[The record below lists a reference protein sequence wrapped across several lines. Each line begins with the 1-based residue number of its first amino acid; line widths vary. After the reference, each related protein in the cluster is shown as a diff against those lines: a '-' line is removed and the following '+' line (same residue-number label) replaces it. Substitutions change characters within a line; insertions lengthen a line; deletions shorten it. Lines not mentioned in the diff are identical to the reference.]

1 MNRIC
6 MTTTVEA
13 RKDQVNREVILNRE
27 LLYTKDAEN
36 LYIKYNDELI
46 PIGGECKQNKLTAGD
61 NIEII
66 RDRDENDN
74 PILPEV
80 IRLSDDIYI
89 NTCTLHPD
97 EEGVYDWKGTIK
109 LGELGDGNTIF
120 LFTKRTEVDDVEN
133 ACMLGGE
140 ILVKIIVD
148 EDENE
153 VRYAHYTL
161 TCTSTG
167 SWSLKGAAEM
177 EAAVRMVRAKWENEW
192 YYGIKLPLAV
202 VTHYAHRTRSMA
214 YRLRVGTSYGA
225 NRDRNHLEVIDSSGN
240 YIATFVDTG
249 YTAAGNTRRHYQ
261 YIPLDAIIPALPY
274 GWRFQDLDMQDYYGK
289 GYYLYFDI
297 TYQNNNGT
305 HQLRFLSGCICNQA
319 GAYDPYA
326 EQYANRR
333 IVDIGTLD
341 TGNFDWNDS
350 MMGSYVYANGNNNYT
365 LDFVTTT
372 YNAEEYTTE
381 TVPFERAEIWFNGWQ
396 HLPLQPFGYRDADIE
411 YVVLSDTSHDNE
423 SFAETFQMSADETIA
438 KIPVLHDTG
447 EDNAPYRFIIT
458 GTINKSQL
466 LQIAALCRDPE
477 EQIYLDL
484 SNATVAQDARDW
496 NDYIFRGCSSLRGL
510 ILPKGVTRISEC
522 CFVWCTYLR
531 YLDFSPSAG
540 TLTSIGADSGWSTS
554 IGLLTS
560 TRVRDLILPASVNRI
575 GKYLIGSSNIE
586 RLIFLHTGMNPVT
599 VEQWSFMIID
609 PGGNTNSSL
618 PDDFHMYVTESWWNG
633 YLADRR
639 RSGTDYQYQ
648 WNNNAGWWTPAMVSS
663 IVTYNPDWSQEEWQ
677 SFADMYKWTEDLV
690 NEVRARFGH
699 PDAIEIKELNIIN

>member
-1 MNRIC
+1 MNRVC
-6 MTTTVEA
+6 TTTTVEA
-13 RKDQVNREVILNRE
+13 RKEQVRDEVILNRE

-66 RDRDENDN
+66 REKDENDN
-74 PILPEV
+74 PILPEE
-80 IRLSDDIYI
+80 IRLADDIYI

-97 EEGVYDWKGTIK
+97 EEGIWDWKGTVK
-109 LGELGDGNTIF
+109 LGELRDGNTIF
-120 LFTKRTEVDDVEN
+120 LFTKRTEVDDIEN
-133 ACMLGGE
+133 AGIVGGE
-140 ILVKIIVD
+140 ILIKILVD
-148 EDENE
+148 NDESE

-167 SWSLKGAAEM
+167 SWSLKGAAQM
-177 EAAVRMVRAKWENEW
+177 ESAVRMVRAKWQNEW
-192 YYGIKLPLAV
+192 YYGIKIPQVL
-202 VTHYAHRTRSMA
+202 VTHTVNRANGMT
-214 YRLRVGTSYGA
+214 YRLRVGTSWGG
-225 NRDRNHLEVIDSSGN
+225 NRDRDHLEVIDSYGN
-240 YIATFVDTG
+240 YLATFTNTNVQ
-249 YTAAGNTRRHYQ
+249 TANNTRRRIQ
-261 YIPLDAIIPALPY
+261 YISLDTIIPALPST
-274 GWRFQDLDMQDYYGK
+274 WRFQDLDMQEWYGK
-289 GYYLYFDI
+289 GYYLYFDV
-297 TYQNNNGT
+297 TYQNSNDS
-305 HQLRFLSGCICNQA
+305 HSLRFLSGYICNQP
-319 GAYDPYA
+319 GNYNPYEYPDRVVA
-326 EQYANRR
+326 TIGTENTTNFAWSHGIVGNYVTANSSNGY
-333 IVDIGTLD
+333 IVDFVGT
-341 TGNFDWNDS
+341 S
-350 MMGSYVYANGNNNYT
+350 
-365 LDFVTTT
+365 
-372 YNAEEYTTE
+372 YNAEETLTE
-381 TVPFERAEIWFNGWQ
+381 TVPFNRAEIWFNGWQ

-411 YVVLSDTSHDNE
+411 YVVLSDTSHDND
-423 SFAETFQMSADETIA
+423 SFAETFQMGADETIA

-447 EDNAPYRFIIT
+447 EDNAPYRFIVT

-466 LQIAALCRDPE
+466 MRIAALCRDPE

-531 YLDFSPSAG
+531 HLDLSPSAG

-560 TRVRDLILPASVNRI
+560 TRVRDLIIPASVNNI
-575 GKYLIGSSNIE
+575 GKYLIGSSNVE

-609 PGGNTNSSL
+609 PGGATNSSL
-618 PDDFHMYVTESWWNG
+618 PDDCHMYVTESWWDG

-639 RSGTDYQYQ
+639 KAGTNYAYQ
-648 WNNNAGWWTPAMVSS
+648 WNNSNGWWTSALVNS
-663 IVTYNPDWSQEEWQ
+663 IVRFNPDWSQDEWQ
-677 SFADMYKWTEDLV
+677 TFADTYKWTEDLV
-690 NEVRARFGH
+690 NEVRAQFGH